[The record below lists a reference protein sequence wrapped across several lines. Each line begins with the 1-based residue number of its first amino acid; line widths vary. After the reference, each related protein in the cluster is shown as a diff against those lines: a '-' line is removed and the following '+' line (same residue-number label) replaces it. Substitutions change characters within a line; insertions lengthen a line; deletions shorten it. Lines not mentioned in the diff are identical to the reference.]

1 MKKFWQIAPET
12 NVFDTIKITANEAPQ
27 HVPLYFVLVRIW
39 MQWFGTSL
47 IAMRSFTVLTS
58 FLVFFAIYWLCME
71 LFKSPVVASISVALI
86 AVSPIHIAHAQIAR
100 PRMLWILMFLLS
112 SAAFLRAV
120 EFNRK
125 KDWLIYGVIS
135 VLNVYSFFF
144 SNLVLIGH
152 GVYLLIKEKF
162 SLTHKIKKYL
172 STVIFVLVIYS
183 PWILVLLTNSE
194 TAKIRTD
201 WTNEP
206 AAFTDLFCSWTKI
219 ICDIFIYWHDFFEKK
234 FLLSEEAFVAV
245 FGGIFVPLAIY
256 AFYFLYKHAPKDT
269 WLFIMCFT
277 GVTALAIAIP
287 DLTLG
292 GRRSAIDR
300 YILPCVL
307 GVQIAIAYLLATKI
321 TKPSIPVH
329 TKLWRIAFTVIISI
343 GILSCAIS
351 SSTETWNGKEN
362 FVSQSSNI
370 INEASRPLLISDAE
384 VFAVAPLNY
393 ELASH
398 VKVLLVSHPTKVVIP
413 NEFSNVF
420 LVYPSQELVSYLK
433 QQQFKIEPAYQDLYL
448 NTFVW
453 KASFPTTLWKIE
465 R

>member
-1 MKKFWQIAPET
+1 
-12 NVFDTIKITANEAPQ
+12 
-27 HVPLYFVLVRIW
+27 
-39 MQWFGTSL
+39 
-47 IAMRSFTVLTS
+47 
-58 FLVFFAIYWLCME
+58 ME

-219 ICDIFIYWHDFFEKK
+219 ICDIFIYWHDFFEK
-234 FLLSEEAFVAV
+234 S
-245 FGGIFVPLAIY
+245 
-256 AFYFLYKHAPKDT
+256 FYFLK
-269 WLFIMCFT
+269 
-277 GVTALAIAIP
+277 
-287 DLTLG
+287 
-292 GRRSAIDR
+292 
-300 YILPCVL
+300 
-307 GVQIAIAYLLATKI
+307 
-321 TKPSIPVH
+321 KP
-329 TKLWRIAFTVIISI
+329 L
-343 GILSCAIS
+343 
-351 SSTETWNGKEN
+351 
-362 FVSQSSNI
+362 
-370 INEASRPLLISDAE
+370 
-384 VFAVAPLNY
+384 
-393 ELASH
+393 
-398 VKVLLVSHPTKVVIP
+398 
-413 NEFSNVF
+413 
-420 LVYPSQELVSYLK
+420 
-433 QQQFKIEPAYQDLYL
+433 
-448 NTFVW
+448 
-453 KASFPTTLWKIE
+453 
-465 R
+465 